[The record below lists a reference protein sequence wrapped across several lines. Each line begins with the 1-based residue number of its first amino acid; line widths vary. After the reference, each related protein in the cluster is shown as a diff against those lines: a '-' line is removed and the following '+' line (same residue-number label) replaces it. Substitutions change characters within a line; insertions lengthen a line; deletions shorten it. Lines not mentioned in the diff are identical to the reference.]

1 VERSGVPIDRFAPAA
16 RPGEPGRGPRT
27 GRRPDP
33 APSVGFVVGARAFI
47 PGRGGLR
54 NRPTLGNTVPPGGA
68 EATLRSWSHDPFPRE
83 RRGCEAADRL
93 ATLLPWASDEKG
105 RIGPPDRSTPAGLR

>member
-1 VERSGVPIDRFAPAA
+1 MDPERGVVPTPPLQWASSL
-16 RPGEPGRGPRT
+16 EPGHL
-27 GRRPDP
+27 
-33 APSVGFVVGARAFI
+33 S
-47 PGRGGLR
+47 
-54 NRPTLGNTVPPGGA
+54 PGGA